1 MEKLTPQEEQAMQAI
16 WQAGEGNVKVFLE
29 NIPEPRPPYT
39 TLAST
44 VKNLEKKGYLRSS
57 LVGNTYVYQPAIT
70 EAEYKKRF
78 MRHFIRDYF
87 DNSYKDMV
95 SFFIQQK
102 NLSKDELREIIDMI
116 EKGETKK

>member
-1 MEKLTPQEEQAMQAI
+1 MSFSDGVVSFT
-16 WQAGEGNVKVFLE
+16 V
-29 NIPEPRPPYT
+29 PEPRPPYT

-44 VKNLEKKGYLRSS
+44 VKNLEKKGYLSSS